1 MSKKRTLNE
10 LRQVKTFGY
19 KNRTMLNKS
28 KTHSEGTIHERNPDT
43 GEIRSRDTMSYGSEK
58 ITTDAQSAISRSEIL
73 DEIWAADKHTHDGE
87 WFVRLSDVC
96 AILGE
101 DYARKDK

>member
-1 MSKKRTLNE
+1 MAKKI
-10 LRQVKTFGY
+10 
-19 KNRTMLNKS
+19 NRTNS
-28 KTHSEGTIHERNPDT
+28 KRFGIKNTGAIYERNPDT
-43 GEIRSRDTMSYGSEK
+43 GEIRSRQAGRSESNYNFPTREK
-58 ITTDAQSAISRSEIL
+58 ITTSAQLAMSRSEIL
-73 DEIWAADKHTHDGE
+73 DEIWAAEKHTHDGE